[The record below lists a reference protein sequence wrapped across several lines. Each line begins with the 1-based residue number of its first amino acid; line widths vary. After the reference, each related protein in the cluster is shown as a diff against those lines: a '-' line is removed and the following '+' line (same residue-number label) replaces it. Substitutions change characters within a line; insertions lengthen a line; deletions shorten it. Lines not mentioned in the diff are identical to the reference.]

1 MSYTLST
8 QLSFHRLF
16 STKTL
21 LCALAGLCLAA
32 YGATSHA
39 QQHMMHGAGDGNTID
54 VATMPH
60 DDAVLPEPPEQIMLD
75 FGEEV
80 RLVKLTL
87 RTAENRELLDIGFRY
102 DPAAGMM
109 FTHRLPALDE
119 APYYIADWAVVN
131 EEERVIRGT
140 IHFSFGP
147 DARPPSEIM
156 PEMEEMRHIMAPD
169 YRLQDPEVEF
179 RIQE

>member
-1 MSYTLST
+1 MSNSLSS
-8 QLSFHRLF
+8 QCSFRHLF
-16 STKTL
+16 RAKPVL
-21 LCALAGLCLAA
+21 GALTGLYLAA
-32 YGATSHA
+32 CGTVIHA
-39 QQHMMHGAGDGNTID
+39 QHMMHGAGGDSAID
-54 VATMPH
+54 VETLPH
-60 DDAVLPEPPEQIMLD
+60 DDAVLPASPEQIMLD
-75 FGEEV
+75 FGEQV

-87 RTAENRELLDIGFRY
+87 RTAESRELLDIGFRY

-131 EEERVIRGT
+131 EEERVIHGT
-140 IHFSFGP
+140 FHFSFGP
-147 DARPPSEIM
+147 DARAPSEIM
-156 PEMEEMRHIMAPD
+156 PVMEEMRHFMTPD